1 MRARFQ
7 LLGFLTLALIAVV
20 VYTVRVRHEM
30 IDFHTWRQSAVRAL
44 HAEPLYRTEDAHYQF
59 KYFPFYA
66 LMMAPFGAMDE
77 STGKP
82 LWFAISIGLLVALLR
97 WSIDALPDRRRS
109 RQLLTWI
116 TVALMAK
123 FYAHEL
129 VLGQPN
135 LLLGALLLATLLA
148 VQRDRQVAAGSLVG
162 LAVFV
167 KPYALILFPWLL
179 VIGRWRAAAVASAVV
194 AAGLVFPAIVY
205 GWNGN
210 LDLLRAWLRTVREST
225 APNLLGND
233 NVSIAAM
240 WAKWL
245 GPGPSAATLAW
256 LSVLA
261 IMVLVIVVLT
271 RRHRSSAPEY
281 LECALLMLLIPLV
294 SPQGWDYVLLLATPA
309 VVCLVDRWGELTK
322 WWQWALGVALAVM
335 GLTIFDVMGR
345 ALYGRFMT
353 LSVVTVCAL
362 KVAAGLAHLR
372 WRHLA

>member
-1 MRARFQ
+1 MRGRLQPF
-7 LLGFLTLALIAVV
+7 GFLALALLAVV
-20 VYTVRVRHEM
+20 VYSVRVRHEM

-44 HAEPLYRTEDAHYQF
+44 HGEPLYRTEDGHYQF

-66 LMMAPFGAMDE
+66 LMMAPFGALDE
-77 STGKP
+77 STGKT
-82 LWFAISIGLLVALLR
+82 LWFAISIGLLAALLR
-97 WSIDALPDRRRS
+97 WSVSALPDRRRS
-109 RQLLTWI
+109 RQFLTWVTI
-116 TVALMAK
+116 VLMAK

-148 VQRDRQVAAGSLVG
+148 VQRDRQVGAGLLLG

-179 VIGRWRAAAVASAVV
+179 ITGRWRATAVATAAV
-194 AAGLVFPAIVY
+194 AAGLLFPAVVY

-210 LDLLRAWLRTVREST
+210 LDLLRAWLRTVTTST

-245 GPGPSAATLAW
+245 GPGPAATTLAW
-256 LSVLA
+256 LTMLA
-261 IMVLVIVVLT
+261 IMVLVIIVLM
-271 RRHRSSAPEY
+271 RRRKTSAPEY

-294 SPQGWDYVLLLATPA
+294 SPQGWDYVLLLGTPA
-309 VVCLVDRWGELTK
+309 VVCLVDRWREVARG
-322 WWQWALGVALAVM
+322 WQWTIGTALAVM

-345 ALYGRFMT
+345 GLYGRFMA
-353 LSVVTVCAL
+353 LSLVTVCAL
-362 KVAAGLAHLR
+362 AVASGLVHLR
-372 WRHLA
+372 SRQLA

>member
-7 LLGFLTLALIAVV
+7 LLGFLTLALLAAV

-109 RQLLTWI
+109 RQLLTWV
-116 TVALMAK
+116 TVVLMAK

-194 AAGLVFPAIVY
+194 AAGLVFPAVVY

-210 LDLLRAWLRTVREST
+210 LDLLGAWLRTVREST

-256 LSVLA
+256 LTVLA

-281 LECALLMLLIPLV
+281 LECALLMLLIPLI

-322 WWQWALGVALAVM
+322 GWQWALGIALAVM

-345 ALYGRFMT
+345 ALYGRFMA

-362 KVAAGLAHLR
+362 TVAAGLAHLR
-372 WRHLA
+372 WRQLA

>member
-1 MRARFQ
+1 MRLTLRP
-7 LLGFLTLALIAVV
+7 LGFLTLALLAVV

-30 IDFHTWRQSAVRAL
+30 VDFHTWRQSAVRAL
-44 HAEPLYRTEDAHYQF
+44 HAEPLYRSEDGHYQF

-77 STGKP
+77 STGKA
-82 LWFAISIGLLVALLR
+82 LWFAISIGLLAALLR
-97 WSIDALPDRRRS
+97 WSVVALPDRRRS
-109 RQLLTWI
+109 WQLLTWV
-116 TVALMAK
+116 TVVLMAK

-135 LLLGALLLATLLA
+135 LLLGMLLLATLLA
-148 VQRDRQVAAGSLVG
+148 IQRDRLVAAGVLLGV
-162 LAVFV
+162 AVFV

-179 VIGRWRAAAVASAVV
+179 ITGRWRAAASAAAVV
-194 AAGLVFPAIVY
+194 ATGLVFPAVVY

-210 LDLLRAWLRTVREST
+210 LDLLRAWLRTVTDST

-245 GPGPSAATLAW
+245 GPGARATMLAW
-256 LSVLA
+256 LTILA
-261 IMVLVIVVLT
+261 VMVLVIVVW
-271 RRHRSSAPEY
+271 RRRQEASAPEY
-281 LECALLMLLIPLV
+281 LECALLMLLIPLI

-309 VVCLVDRWGELTK
+309 VVCLVDRWRELTNG
-322 WWQWALGVALAVM
+322 WQWAMGVALALM

-345 ALYGRFMT
+345 ALYGRFMA

-362 KVAAGLAHLR
+362 AVAAGLAHLR
-372 WRHLA
+372 WRQLA